1 VSPAAARRP
10 PPAARVCLVALAAA
24 SLAAC
29 QTPGGPQA
37 AGDVTGATTGTVAAA
52 LTANPALGAAVGIG
66 TRAVVD
72 AGLAYVGRRR
82 QRSEQDALAA
92 AVGAMRVGEAR
103 AWRAPGGPPWRG
115 RRGEVRVLR
124 AAETRLASCKEV
136 AFSVAAGGDDP
147 PARRWFVTTACRHA
161 EGWRWAAAEPATT
174 RWGDLQ

>member
-1 VSPAAARRP
+1 MSPTAV
-10 PPAARVCLVALAAA
+10 RVCLVALAAA

-82 QRSEQDALAA
+82 QRQRSEQDALAA
-92 AVGAMRVGEAR
+92 AVGAMGVGEAR
-103 AWRAPGGPPWRG
+103 AWRAPGGLPGRG

-136 AFSVAAGGDDP
+136 AFSVAADEDDP

-174 RWGDLQ
+174 RWGDLH